1 MSPLHAFNSK
11 NFKISFKPSQSH
23 NNYVYPKLILHI
35 QSHPTSSSRSNDE
48 LFFASGLL
56 RAPHS
61 TSLYCRRLCR
71 VSLRIFEHFRLDLIQ
86 FLFNWIEKCKGFE
99 ILEIWFKLKPFF
111 LQYFWGTAFNS
122 VALIWFLNITSLKCT
137 GYFHRTRETIFKV
150 LLQAR
155 IFGFNS

>member
-1 MSPLHAFNSK
+1 MSPPHSFISK
-11 NFKISFKPSQSH
+11 TFLEALSLLWKNH
-23 NNYVYPKLILHI
+23 TNYVYPKLTLYN

-71 VSLRIFEHFRLDLIQ
+71 VSLRNFEHFRLDFIH
-86 FLFNWIEKCKGFE
+86 FLFNCIEKCKGFE
-99 ILEIWFKLKPFF
+99 ILWILLIF
-111 LQYFWGTAFNS
+111 LRNHS

-137 GYFHRTRETIFKV
+137 GYLLRTR
-150 LLQAR
+150 
-155 IFGFNS
+155 